1 MKEPWCWD
9 THFYNMS
16 LVSSQSFAT
25 IQSFQWRDALACVF
39 IVTMVNGSLP
49 ETRQAEKTFQDSELC
64 GRCALALLAKEVSL
78 STPRLLTSS
87 HFNMKLYYSIQ
98 GWRTV
103 VAREAV
109 QCRINSVG
117 SGASLLGFILIVC
130 SAVIDRVIRGRH
142 LPAVH
147 QLSPL

>member
-1 MKEPWCWD
+1 
-9 THFYNMS
+9 MS
-16 LVSSQSFAT
+16 LVYVAVLCHCQSF
-25 IQSFQWRDALACVF
+25 SGVMHLPVF
-39 IVTMVNGSLP
+39 SVTMVNGSLP

-64 GRCALALLAKEVSL
+64 GRCALACLLRRVSL

-87 HFNMKLYYSIQ
+87 QLYKLYYSIQ

-103 VAREAV
+103 VTREAV

-130 SAVIDRVIRGRH
+130 SAVIDRVIRRH